1 MAERSL
7 PKPKHKVLDGL
18 DGVQK
23 FNWNEVN
30 LISTIG
36 TGSFGFVMLAK
47 YKENHVVLKQ
57 PLCGEENTKEF
68 IKEVK
73 LLNSL
78 KGHDNIAEF
87 KAVCWSPFAIMQEY
101 VNFSFAAFED
111 ETNVSSLSMFLS
123 HINEVYDFAGF
134 EHVTDFIVN
143 DILNGMLYIHER
155 DIIHRDLKPAN
166 ILVSNQH
173 IFSEDKTSFLAKW
186 ISETQPVICKL
197 SDFGESRSRLVQ
209 TQTVLVSKVAQIDR
223 GSPVYMAPEIL
234 LKNLRPALAD
244 METLK
249 AADMWAVGMCIF
261 VVTNANQPYPFHD
274 AFLKCTNDN
283 IREALEDLVSKQQR
297 PSLSTKYEKLHAT
310 AWWPLVNL
318 SERLTSYDQ
327 DERITSVESAVGALK
342 ELKRKSTSAT
352 FNLKIHQGSAFE
364 MVCEES
370 AKQFQ
375 QGLHL
380 PGNIDVT
387 KDGTNAC
394 VFLAL
399 KLCDEL
405 RNFTMEINE
414 GANLSTIGSK
424 IADLT
429 HVIINDFP
437 GIINPL
443 RDRDQIYTP
452 SEAKVIMA
460 KHGYLEAGTELSEEM
475 PFIDPLL
482 SAKGRKNLMNSL
494 NCLMKEKY
502 SFLSIYTFEPYSIII
517 GKAGRIVFS
526 VDTHAVPKLCDG
538 DGNAQV
544 KVYDCEDVKTPT
556 AVCLWIWSRAA
567 NSGISAETAQS
578 LAIVSTSI
586 VSENAEKQPY
596 NPFVVE
602 SCLINLTVETEG
614 VIDNHDAS
622 SAFCSI
628 ADEPIHQLRKPI
640 IEPNSQDSSL
650 LHQQSA
656 FDDNIYSSRHV
667 ESSNSASS
675 VISLGSTLSGRST
688 NEREE
693 HSTGKEN
700 TSLQPDGEAYKG
712 DTRTP
717 VFSWRKEPYEFAD
730 IAKIML
736 STYTRESLC
745 VAPPI
750 NVSHNVSFLAEYSC
764 FTNWEDL
771 KCDDMG
777 AWKHTGS
784 PKRYYHVDM
793 IDEKPATVTPVT
805 KSEFGKQ
812 GVWRMKRIYYKNKSD
827 CSIRKTISIMQDA
840 TEKCGE
846 YIFLEYR
853 FKGEEHEITA
863 IKPHGNSKSGRQYI
877 RVFPGVRDKLRDS
890 KSKKQSSASG
900 EFDKVYLSSGDV
912 LGARSLG
919 ELPRG
924 RSDLYNA
931 RRSASSST
939 STGKQNGN
947 EKVLCDEF
955 WSLLEKAKRES
966 LSGKGGSFIRE
977 CSAHPELFV
986 VLATDR
992 QLQDIEKFCTDPREF
1007 CVYGIDPTFNI
1018 FKENISLTVTT
1029 YRNLRLMKRDTNK
1042 PPMFIGPVLMHQRKD
1057 WRTYSRFAHRIVL
1070 ENPALE
1076 AIIAC
1081 GTDGEKAIMDGC
1093 KRNFPF
1099 AIFLRCFI
1107 HFKGE
1112 YFKSTFLYPYVDEQ
1126 FTHLDFIIV
1135 SGISITEMFSALG
1148 NIEREITRRGLGT
1161 SFKKAVMNDIFG
1173 KQEEHTKFYGL
1184 VDCDDG
1190 IEFDT
1195 KLKALQVDWVEKE
1208 KCDPCRK
1215 LPGQS
1220 FHAWFT
1226 KEKAEDIKDFL
1237 LKPVRIEAGLGNPP
1251 DQYTTNDNEAAN
1263 QVIKKSLHYDP
1274 QDPQKFIEHIQDMI
1288 EGQSRNEDRA
1298 VFGKGPYKVRDQYS
1312 HLEIDDRRW
1321 EKMTYDQKM
1330 AQAVKFRNAGMDN
1343 ARRELQEKDSDDD
1356 GVDDHDDDD
1365 DANHRNRKLSISA
1378 VQSGIK
1384 VITPAILESM
1394 WDKASDLL
1402 RQPKH
1407 VFPQPGATNGA
1418 FSVVAANNKLYSVI
1432 PGKGGSFTYE
1442 KTCIHYSTKICEHT
1456 LAAAQA
1462 NGTIH
1467 SFINWF
1473 KRSKKKK
1480 SLVDLALVGGPK
1492 TAGKKPSNRKRSN
1505 NKRKSIEDMVD
1516 IHKDKMPLQTHSAH
1530 VQTPPVSA
1538 CHPIQHVLPPA
1549 SLHPSLALPGKGN
1562 RFSLKWVAG
1571 TRISKCYGCRG
1582 DIINPPTQAPE
1593 DLVVVYQDMRQYR
1606 DRATGNMVFTSEAQN
1621 VHFHLRLR
1629 CILAKY
1635 MFFNPGF
1642 LEIPPEFI
1650 AYFQEA
1656 HLQRLS
1662 SEFGLIFHL

>member
-57 PLCGEENTKEF
+57 PLCGEENKKEF

-111 ETNVSSLSMFLS
+111 GTNVSSLSMFLS

-261 VVTNANQPYPFHD
+261 VVTNANQPYPFHN
-274 AFLKCTNDN
+274 ALLKCTNDN

-370 AKQFQ
+370 AKQLQ

-387 KDGTNAC
+387 NDGTNGC

-405 RNFTMEINE
+405 RNFTMEINDD
-414 GANLSTIGSK
+414 ASLSTIWSK

-429 HVIINDFP
+429 HAIINDFP

-494 NCLMKEKY
+494 NRLMKEKN

-517 GKAGRIVFS
+517 GKARRIVFS

-544 KVYDCEDVKTPT
+544 NVYDCEDVKTPT

-586 VSENAEKQPY
+586 VSENAEKQAY
-596 NPFVVE
+596 NPFAVE
-602 SCLINLTVETEG
+602 SCFINLTVETED
-614 VIDNHDAS
+614 VIDDHDAS

-700 TSLQPDGEAYKG
+700 TSLQPDGEAYNG

-750 NVSHNVSFLAEYSC
+750 NVSHNVSFLAEYSS

-805 KSEFGKQ
+805 KSEFGEQ

-863 IKPHGNSKSGRQYI
+863 IKPHGNSKSRRQYI
-877 RVFPGVRDKLRDS
+877 RVFPSVRDKLRDS

-900 EFDKVYLSSGDV
+900 ELDKVYLSSGDV

-1107 HFKGE
+1107 HFKG
-1112 YFKSTFLYPYVDEQ
+1112 T
-1126 FTHLDFIIV
+1126 
-1135 SGISITEMFSALG
+1135 
-1148 NIEREITRRGLGT
+1148 IEREITRRGLGT

-1173 KQEEHTKFYGL
+1173 KQEDHTKFYGL
-1184 VDCDDG
+1184 
-1190 IEFDT
+1190 
-1195 KLKALQVDWVEKE
+1195 
-1208 KCDPCRK
+1208 
-1215 LPGQS
+1215 
-1220 FHAWFT
+1220 
-1226 KEKAEDIKDFL
+1226 AEDIKDFL

-1251 DQYTTNDNEAAN
+1251 DEYTTNDNEAAN

-1298 VFGKGPYKVRDQYS
+1298 VFGKGPYKV
-1312 HLEIDDRRW
+1312 
-1321 EKMTYDQKM
+1321 
-1330 AQAVKFRNAGMDN
+1330 
-1343 ARRELQEKDSDDD
+1343 
-1356 GVDDHDDDD
+1356 
-1365 DANHRNRKLSISA
+1365 
-1378 VQSGIK
+1378 
-1384 VITPAILESM
+1384 ITPAILESM
-1394 WDKASDLL
+1394 WDKSSDLL

-1432 PGKGGSFTYE
+1432 PGKGGSFTCE

-1530 VQTPPVSA
+1530 VQTPPVST

-1549 SLHPSLALPGKGN
+1549 SLHPSLALSGKGN

-1582 DIINPPTQAPE
+1582 DIINPPTQVPE

-1635 MFFNPGF
+1635 MFFNPGL